1 MGDKGDLAVL
11 KKKRAGRTAKRAT
24 ETADTATPAAPK
36 AAGIR
41 RSAVAAK
48 VPAAVPVEPKRG
60 RGRPKGST
68 VKIKPGLPGHA
79 NLRNK
84 LKEQKQNF
92 VQEQILQVAAELI
105 AAGGFRAVTID
116 DISATLGFSKSVI
129 YYYLTSKNDILWRIF
144 SRIYETYFEA
154 LNKITGMDADPEKKM
169 NEIVRLHATNVMTYR
184 AWTAI
189 SIREEAEL
197 EENQRKQIVRLK
209 REYDAAIEEIYRE
222 GVAQGVFVDIPP
234 HLAVNALMGA
244 CNSLYTWYNP
254 EGALSA
260 AEIAEYY
267 ANLLTN
273 GYRLRTSAA

>member
-1 MGDKGDLAVL
+1 MSDKSDLATVS
-11 KKKRAGRTAKRAT
+11 KKQTARAVKKSNGKA
-24 ETADTATPAAPK
+24 ETDPPAAEK
-36 AAGIR
+36 SARSR
-41 RSAVAAK
+41 RPSAVAK
-48 VPAAVPVEPKRG
+48 TLEIVPPEPKRG

-79 NLRNK
+79 NLRNR

-116 DISATLGFSKSVI
+116 DISATLGFSKSVV

-154 LNKITGMDADPEKKM
+154 LNRITRMDASPEKKI

-197 EENQRKQIVRLK
+197 EEDQRKQVVRLK

-222 GVAQGVFVDIPP
+222 GVDRGVFIDIPP
-234 HLAVNALMGA
+234 HIAVNALMGA
-244 CNSLYTWYNP
+244 CNSIYTWYNP

-260 AEIAEYY
+260 AEIVEHY

-273 GYRLRTSAA
+273 GYRVRESAV

>member
-1 MGDKGDLAVL
+1 MSDKSNLTSV
-11 KKKRAGRTAKRAT
+11 KKKT
-24 ETADTATPAAPK
+24 
-36 AAGIR
+36 
-41 RSAVAAK
+41 AVAGLKASTAEFKTKPVDASKSKQALRSSTVAK
-48 VPAAVPVEPKRG
+48 VTDIVPSEPKRG

-68 VKIKPGLPGHA
+68 IKLNGLPGHA
-79 NLRNK
+79 NLRSK
-84 LKEQKQNF
+84 LKEQKQSF

-129 YYYLTSKNDILWRIF
+129 YYYLNNKNDILWRIF

-154 LNKITGMDADPEKKM
+154 LNKITGMEADPVTKM
-169 NEIVRLHATNVMTYR
+169 KEIVRLHATNVMTYR

-197 EENQRKQIVRLK
+197 EEDQRKQIIHKK
-209 REYDAAIEEIYRE
+209 REYDAAIEDIYRE
-222 GVAQGVFVDIPP
+222 GVKQGVFVDIPP
-234 HLAVNALMGA
+234 FIAVNALMGT

-260 AEIAEYY
+260 AEIADHF
-267 ANLLTN
+267 ATLLTD
-273 GYRLRTSAA
+273 GYQVRASVS

>member
-1 MGDKGDLAVL
+1 MSDKGDLAVL
-11 KKKRAGRTAKRAT
+11 NKKRASRTTKGKVKTLLAV
-24 ETADTATPAAPK
+24 TPAAPK
-36 AAGIR
+36 AASIR

-48 VPAAVPVEPKRG
+48 VSAVVPAQVKRG

-68 VKIKPGLPGHA
+68 VKTKPGLPGHA
-79 NLRNK
+79 NLRSK
-84 LKEQKQNF
+84 LKEQKQTF

-144 SRIYETYFEA
+144 SRIYETYFDA
-154 LNKITGMDADPEKKM
+154 LNKITGMNAGPDIKM
-169 NEIVRLHATNVMTYR
+169 TEIVRLHATNVMTYR

-197 EENQRKQIVRLK
+197 EEDQRRQIVRLK
-209 REYDAAIEEIYRE
+209 REYDAAIEGIYRE
-222 GVAQGVFVDIPP
+222 GIAQGVFVDIPP
-234 HLAVNALMGA
+234 HIAVNALMGA
-244 CNSLYTWYNP
+244 CNSIYTWYKP
-254 EGALSA
+254 EGSLSA
-260 AEIAEYY
+260 TDIAEHF

-273 GYRLRTSAA
+273 GYRVREIAA